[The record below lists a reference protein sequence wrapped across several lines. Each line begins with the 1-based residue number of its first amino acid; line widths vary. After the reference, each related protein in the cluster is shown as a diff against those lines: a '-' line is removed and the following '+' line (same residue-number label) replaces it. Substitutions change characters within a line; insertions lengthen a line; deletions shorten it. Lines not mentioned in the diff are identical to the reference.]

1 MQTRRKNES
10 LMCMQDPRPIVIYV
24 CTQLQFK
31 HIKYVQHCLK
41 KRSRNEKIDSW
52 NEGLEHVINYN
63 DF

>member
-1 MQTRRKNES
+1 
-10 LMCMQDPRPIVIYV
+10 MCMQDPGPIVIYV

-41 KRSRNEKIDSW
+41 KGAWNEKIDSW